1 MTLHDRLG
9 MFIGFLIAWLAS
21 PLVQATEAQV
31 EPLIDGQSAS
41 NIAMLLAGRVT
52 GSHNFSV
59 SGIYFDQTTRE
70 WVIQI
75 DASLDSQ
82 TTKHFVARV
91 NESTALAC
99 LEAPPAAG
107 CVAKED
113 IHPQMDGARQKA
125 EALALARKYPAPDLQ
140 QLAEVILRYQVNADR
155 PKNTVA
161 PKTRYFVS
169 IPSPDTGGQVDLPPE
184 YLADL
189 RKDNIEAFP
198 GSTWTQGMTNGSMA
212 MRFAVGLPVR
222 RPDGNY
228 DVAYS
233 YYCGPLCAGWY
244 TAVMVHDATGWHV
257 VSSVMNAV
265 S

>member
-9 MFIGFLIAWLAS
+9 IFVGFSIGWLAS
-21 PLVQATEAQV
+21 PLVLAADAKP
-31 EPLIDGQSAS
+31 EPLIDGQAAS
-41 NIAMLLAGRVT
+41 NIAVMLAGRVT
-52 GSHNFSV
+52 GSHDFAVPGINF
-59 SGIYFDQTTRE
+59 DPAARE

-99 LEAPPAAG
+99 LEAPPATD

-113 IHPQMDGARQKA
+113 LHALVASIRQKSD
-125 EALALARKYPAPDLQ
+125 ALALARKHPAPDLK

-155 PKNTVA
+155 PRNTAA

-184 YLADL
+184 NLADL
-189 RKDNIEAFP
+189 RKDHIEAFP
-198 GSTWTQGMTNGSMA
+198 GSTWTQGAANGSMA
-212 MRFAVGLPVR
+212 IRFAVGLPVR
-222 RPDGNY
+222 RQDGNY
-228 DVAYS
+228 DVPYS

-244 TAVMVHDATGWHV
+244 TAVMAHDASGWHV
-257 VSSVMNAV
+257 LSSVMSAV